1 MIDTGALIVST
12 YVGFV
17 FLFLVL
23 VLLGRKFSNRLA
35 PFSEMLRYVMRHR
48 ITRFALFMV
57 WWWLGWHFLVGVPN
71 F

>member
-1 MIDTGALIVST
+1 MIDTSALIVST

-23 VLLGRKFSNRLA
+23 VLIGRRFPNRIA
-35 PFSEMLRYVMRHR
+35 RFGDMLSHVMRHR

-57 WWWLGWHFLVGVPN
+57 WWWLGWHFLVGVPDC
-71 F
+71 